1 VTDRTVDQIV
11 ADCERWWRSTGVPV
25 DAVAEMKAELRSHLI
40 EADREGKSL
49 EDVVGND
56 LAAFAEEW
64 AAEFRPTIQVARN
77 TPGRAAPTSQSSKR
91 WTWISIGVVGLA
103 YLAIV
108 ILAPKEEAVDA
119 ESWRWIWVGAA
130 VVLAIGELLTA
141 GFFLLPFAVGAAAAA
156 ILAFLGVS
164 PVVQLLVFTVMSIV
178 FLVVLQ
184 RFARRE
190 DEVEQLAVGA
200 KRYSGRTAIVYVP
213 VNRLTGSGMVRMET
227 EEWRATTDL
236 DTEIPEGAEVRV
248 VDVRGTRLVVEPIR
262 PGSQG

>member
-1 VTDRTVDQIV
+1 MTDRTIDQIV

-25 DAVAEMKAELRSHLI
+25 AAVTEMKAELRSHLI
-40 EADREGKSL
+40 EARGEGKSP

-64 AAEFRPTIQVARN
+64 ASEFRPTVRLSTAGRQQTPAMPQV
-77 TPGRAAPTSQSSKR
+77 SKR
-91 WTWISIGVVGLA
+91 WTWISIGVLA
-103 YLAIV
+103 LAFAAV
-108 ILAPKEEAVDA
+108 AVLAPKEATVDVD
-119 ESWRWIWVGAA
+119 SWQWIWVGAA
-130 VVLAIGELLTA
+130 VLLAIGELLTA

-164 PVVQLLVFTVMSIV
+164 PVVQLLVFSAMSVV

-184 RFARRE
+184 RFAKRE
-190 DEVEQLAVGA
+190 DEVEMLAVGA
-200 KRYSGRTAIVYVP
+200 KRYTGKTAVVYVP
-213 VNRLTGSGMVRMET
+213 VNRLAGTGMVRMET

-262 PGSQG
+262 PGSDG